1 MKNRF
6 YSKQMNAA
14 NQFDVCIIGA
24 GVAGGALA
32 AYLGKNNVRVAL
44 IEKNLSE
51 QDRIVGELLQ
61 PGGVMKLREM
71 QLENLLEGF
80 DAQPMTG
87 YALFLN
93 GKNFRVNYPAV
104 ENGRG
109 FRNGKFVQ
117 TIRDYVQSLPSVKV
131 FEGSVTDFVEDNNG
145 VQGVRYTDAETKEEN
160 QINAALTVV
169 SDGMFSGFRAKL
181 SSNQKKVSSYFLG
194 MILKDCV
201 LPYANHGHVIIA
213 EPSPC
218 LVYPVSS
225 NETRVLIDFP
235 GNEPPKK
242 SAELTSYLRETIGS
256 QMPEEIKPSFFAVVE
271 EGKFKVMP
279 NHLFPA
285 KPKLKRGAVLL
296 GDSLN
301 MRHPLTGGG
310 MTVAL
315 TDVQS
320 IGSKLIALRNFEN
333 ADAVN
338 KVVKEFY
345 KMRHKKNATVNIL
358 ADALYG
364 VMSNDDLKKACYDYL
379 ERGGNY
385 SAEPIS
391 ILSAVSRDVT
401 LLMRHFF
408 AVAFY
413 GAKNIL
419 SPFPTKEKIVRS
431 YRMLKSA
438 VRIIVPLVLNERPNR
453 FTRTALSVARFM
465 F

>member
-1 MKNRF
+1 MDFIEER
-6 YSKQMNAA
+6 NA
-14 NQFDVCIIGA
+14 VC
-24 GVAGGALA
+24 
-32 AYLGKNNVRVAL
+32 
-44 IEKNLSE
+44 
-51 QDRIVGELLQ
+51 
-61 PGGVMKLREM
+61 
-71 QLENLLEGF
+71 
-80 DAQPMTG
+80 
-87 YALFLN
+87 
-93 GKNFRVNYPAV
+93 
-104 ENGRG
+104 
-109 FRNGKFVQ
+109 
-117 TIRDYVQSLPSVKV
+117 
-131 FEGSVTDFVEDNNG
+131 
-145 VQGVRYTDAETKEEN
+145 GVRYTDADTKEEK
-160 QINAALTVV
+160 QISAALTVV
-169 SDGMFSGFRAKL
+169 CDGMFSGFREKL
-181 SSNQKKVSSYFLG
+181 ATNQKKISSYFLG

-201 LPYANHGHVIIA
+201 LPYANHGHVIVA
-213 EPSPC
+213 DPSPC

-225 NETRVLIDFP
+225 TETRVLIDFP

-242 SAELTSYLRETIGS
+242 SAELKAFLHDKIGS
-256 QMPEEIKPSFFAVVE
+256 QMPEEIKPSFLAAVE

-285 KPKLKRGAVLL
+285 KPKLKQGAVLL

-320 IGSKLIALRNFEN
+320 LGSMLIEHLATGNQQP
-333 ADAVN
+333 ATD
-338 KVVKEFY
+338 VVKEFY
-345 KMRHKKNATVNIL
+345 ASRHKQNATVNIL

-385 SAEPIS
+385 AAEPIS

-408 AVAFY
+408 AVAVY

-419 SPFPTKEKIVRS
+419 TPFPTRERIQRS
-431 YRMLKSA
+431 YRMMKAA
-438 VRIIVPLVLNERPNR
+438 VRIITPLILNERPNR
-453 FTRTALSVARFM
+453 VTRTAFSMVRLM

>member
-1 MKNRF
+1 MTNHEQ
-6 YSKQMNAA
+6 Y
-14 NQFDVCIIGA
+14 DVCIIGA

-32 AYLGKNNVRVAL
+32 AYLGRNGVRVAVV
-44 IEKNLSE
+44 EKSLRE

-71 QLENLLEGF
+71 QLEHLLEGF
-80 DAQPMTG
+80 DAQPVTG

-93 GKNFRVNYPAV
+93 GKNFKVNYPEV

-109 FRNGKFVQ
+109 FRNGKFIQ
-117 TIRDYVQSLPSVKV
+117 TIRTYIQTLPSVTLI
-131 FEGSVTDFVEDNNG
+131 EGSVLDFAEENDTVT
-145 VQGVRYTDAETKEEN
+145 GVRYTDAATKEEK
-160 QINAALTVV
+160 QIHAALTVV
-169 SDGMFSGFRAKL
+169 SDGMFSGFREKL
-181 SSNQKKVSSYFLG
+181 STNEKKISSYFLG
-194 MILKDCV
+194 MLLHDCK
-201 LPYANHGHVIIA
+201 LPYANHGHVVIA

-225 NETRVLIDFP
+225 TETRVLIDFP

-242 SAELTSYLRETIGS
+242 SEELTTFLRDKIGA
-256 QMPEEIKPSFFAVVE
+256 QMPQEIKPSFLAAVE

-285 KPKLKRGAVLL
+285 KPKLKPGAVML

-315 TDVQS
+315 TDVQALGAR
-320 IGSKLIALRNFEN
+320 IINVLATGNGQQTTEEVQHKLNTAILQ
-333 ADAVN
+333 
-338 KVVKEFY
+338 FY
-345 KMRHKKNATVNIL
+345 KNRHKNNATVNIL

-379 ERGGNY
+379 ARGGNY

-408 AVAFY
+408 SVALY
-413 GAKNIL
+413 GVKNTL
-419 SPFPTKEKIVRS
+419 TPFPTPGRIKRS
-431 YRMLKSA
+431 FRMLKSA
-438 VRIIVPLVLNERPNR
+438 VRIIAPLINNERPNR
-453 FTRTALSVARFM
+453 VTRMALSVVRFV